1 MQCSDE
7 GAAAAAGED
16 TLMDGD
22 EPVAAP
28 KREVMPKHEVA
39 VLIVACMSES
49 SREWYAIAG
58 TCCR

>member
-1 MQCSDE
+1 
-7 GAAAAAGED
+7 
-16 TLMDGD
+16 MDGD